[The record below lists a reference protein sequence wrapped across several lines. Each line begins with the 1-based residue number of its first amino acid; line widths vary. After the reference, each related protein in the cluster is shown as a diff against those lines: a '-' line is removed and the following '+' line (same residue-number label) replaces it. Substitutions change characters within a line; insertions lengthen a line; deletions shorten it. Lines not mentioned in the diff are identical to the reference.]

1 MPTVVGV
8 GLACL
13 DVLIRCKEMPSWER
27 GGRIDAFGFDG
38 GGPVGTALVAVQK
51 LGVSAGYLGT
61 VGTDRVARLKLG
73 FLTEYG
79 VDVSRVAVREG
90 PETQVVIVYVDQETG
105 ERTFAGVRRDG
116 AGPLPLQVS
125 ELDQDYVLSADY
137 LHLDGMN
144 YEAGMQAARWMK
156 EAGKTVVY
164 DGHKTS
170 ADQVPDAVRAAID
183 LVDVLICGEGFGRAL
198 TGKSDLYEAGEAAL
212 DMGPRIVVQTE
223 GANGSYTVTRDERFH
238 VPAFQVPVVDTTGA
252 GDVFHGA
259 YIVGMTHGW
268 PLRQVAQFATAVS
281 AIKCTGLG
289 GRGPIPS
296 FPQVI
301 AFLAERGIQIE
312 E

>member
-13 DVLIRCKEMPSWER
+13 DVLIRLREMPSWEH
-27 GGRIDAFGFDG
+27 GGRISAFSFDG

-51 LGVSAGYLGT
+51 LGVSAGYIGT

-73 FLTEYG
+73 FLTEHG
-79 VDVSRVAVREG
+79 VDVSRVIVREG
-90 PETQVVIVYVDQETG
+90 PETQVVIVYVDEDTG
-105 ERTFAGVRRDG
+105 ERTFAGVRGDG
-116 AGPLPLQVS
+116 AFRRPLLPE
-125 ELDQDYVLSADY
+125 ELDKDYVLSAEY

-144 YEAGMQAARWMK
+144 YEAGMQAARWMNA
-156 EAGKTVVY
+156 AGKTVVY
-164 DGHKTS
+164 DGHKTAGDS
-170 ADQVPDAVRAAID
+170 VPNEVRAAIE
-183 LVDVLICGEGFGRAL
+183 LVDVLISGEGFARAL
-198 TGKSDLYEAGEAAL
+198 TGRDDRYEAAEAVL

-238 VPAFQVPVVDTTGA
+238 VPAFTVPVIDTTGA

-268 PLRQVAQFATAVS
+268 DLHRVAQFATAVS
-281 AIKCTGLG
+281 AVKCTGLG
-289 GRGPIPS
+289 GRAPIPNYD
-296 FPQVI
+296 QVL
-301 AFLAERGIQIE
+301 AFLGERGIRLE

>member
-13 DVLIRCKEMPSWER
+13 DVLIRLREMPTWEA
-27 GGRIDAFGFDG
+27 GGRINAFRLDG
-38 GGPVGTALVAVQK
+38 GGPVGTALVAVAK

-61 VGTDRVARLKLG
+61 AGTDRVARLKMG

-90 PETQVVIVYVDQETG
+90 PETQVVIVYVDEETG
-105 ERTFAGVRRDG
+105 ERTFAGVRREG
-116 AGPLPLQVS
+116 GPRGLQPE
-125 ELDQDYVLSADY
+125 ELDRDYILAADY

-144 YEAGMQAARWMK
+144 YEAGVQAARWMK
-156 EAGKTVVY
+156 EAGKTVVW

-170 ADQVPDAVRAAID
+170 ADSVPAPVREAIG

-198 TGKSDLYEAGEAAL
+198 TGRSDLVEAGKAAL
-212 DMGPRIVVQTE
+212 DLGPRIVVQTE
-223 GANGSYTVTRDERFH
+223 GAGGSVTVTRDEQFH
-238 VPAFQVPVVDTTGA
+238 MPAFQVPVVDTTGA

-259 YIVGMTHGW
+259 YIVGLHHGW
-268 PLRQVAQFATAVS
+268 DLRRVAQFATAVS

-289 GRGPIPS
+289 GRGPSPTYD
-296 FPQVI
+296 QVV
-301 AFLAERGIQIE
+301 AFLAERGIQTKG
-312 E
+312 

>member
-1 MPTVVGV
+1 
-8 GLACL
+8 L
-13 DVLIRCKEMPSWER
+13 DVLIRLREMPSWEH
-27 GGRIDAFGFDG
+27 GGRISAFSFDG

-51 LGVSAGYLGT
+51 LGVSAGYVGT
-61 VGTDRVARLKLG
+61 VGTDRVAKLKLG
-73 FLTEYG
+73 FLTDYG

-90 PETQVVIVYVDQETG
+90 PETQVVIVYVDEDTG
-105 ERTFAGVRRDG
+105 ERTFAGVFHEG
-116 AGPLPLQVS
+116 GPVSLLPE
-125 ELDQDYVLSADY
+125 ELDRDYILSADY

-170 ADQVPDAVRAAID
+170 ADSVPESVRAAVE
-183 LVDVLICGEGFGRAL
+183 LVDVLICGEGFGHAL

-212 DMGPRIVVQTE
+212 DLGPRIVVQTQ
-223 GANGSYTVTRDERFH
+223 GAGGSYTVTRDERFH
-238 VPAFQVPVVDTTGA
+238 VPAFSVPVVDTTGA

-259 YIVGMTHGW
+259 YIVGLVHGW
-268 PLRQVAQFATAVS
+268 DLRQVARFATAVS

-289 GRGPIPS
+289 GRAPIPS
-296 FPQVI
+296 YEQVLG
-301 AFLAERGIQIE
+301 FLSERGVPIE

>member
-1 MPTVVGV
+1 MPSVVGV

-13 DVLIRCKEMPSWER
+13 DVLIRLREMPTWEH
-27 GGRIDAFGFDG
+27 GGRISAFSFDG

-90 PETQVVIVYVDQETG
+90 PETQVVIVYVDEDTG
-105 ERTFAGVRRDG
+105 ERTFAGVGREG
-116 AGPLPLQVS
+116 AGPLPLQPS
-125 ELDQDYVLSADY
+125 ELDRDYILAADY

-156 EAGKTVVY
+156 EAGKTVIY

-170 ADQVPDAVRAAID
+170 ADSVPQQVRDAIE

-198 TGKSDLYEAGEAAL
+198 TGRSDLYEAGEAAL
-212 DMGPRIVVQTE
+212 DLGPRIVVQTE
-223 GANGSYTVTRDERFH
+223 GARGSYTVTRDERFH
-238 VPAFQVPVVDTTGA
+238 VPAFEVPVIDTTGA

-259 YIVGMTHGW
+259 YIVGLTHGW
-268 PLRQVAQFATAVS
+268 QLQQVAQFATAVS

-289 GRGPIPS
+289 GRAPIPS
-296 FPQVI
+296 FDQVM
-301 AFLAERGIQIE
+301 AFLSERGIKIE